1 MNKTFKLFGMIA
13 AVAIVGFSVTGCDTG
28 NGNGGIN
35 AIRITDLTPAHLY
48 QSAYIAIYGVFPVG
62 TTQVQVEATINALLG
77 GQNPPH
83 VVAGANDHYHSL
95 QLAGTTVT
103 VPLYSAPGFNSRWSG
118 SGAFDV
124 WIILGRG
131 GGSGPGGLIVN
142 AYQSTSAVA
151 FDGGTVTVSA
161 SAFTHVVTNANF

>member
-1 MNKTFKLFGMIA
+1 MNKTFRFFGMIA
-13 AVAIVGFSVTGCDTG
+13 AVAIVGLSVTACGGDSGG
-28 NGNGGIN
+28 NN
-35 AIRITDLTPAHLY
+35 AIRITDLTQAHLD

-62 TTQVQVEATINALLG
+62 TTEQQVTATINVLLAD
-77 GQNPPH
+77 QNPPH
-83 VVAGANDHYHSL
+83 VVAGANDHHHNI
-95 QLAGTTVT
+95 QLEGTTVT

-124 WIILGRG
+124 WIILGRTG
-131 GGSGPGGLIVN
+131 GGGLIVN
-142 AYQSTSAVA
+142 AYRSTSAVA